1 MQKLHMRRKCL
12 IAGAVLLG
20 LSASLHAEGPPAGKT
35 IRIQV
40 ITSPGGS
47 ADFAARLIAE
57 KLQTRLKRSVI
68 VENRVGAGGNLATEF
83 VARSEPDGS
92 TLLLTSNNHNINPYL
107 YKDTGY
113 VAQRDFAAVA
123 QVSRGPSVLVV
134 NPKVPVKTIG
144 EFVAYG
150 KSHPKTLFYATYGR
164 GSAAQLAGEMLKAAS
179 GLDMEHV
186 AYKGAAPAMTDVM
199 GGQVPS
205 GILSLFSVSGHI
217 RSGALRPI
225 AVFSRERSA
234 AFPDVPTVAESGYPT
249 VNYDIWLG
257 ILAPKATPAATV
269 QMFNREIRAIL
280 TEKDAAEKLQGL
292 SMAPIDEAPTA
303 FEAFLK
309 TEMTTIQEIVATARI
324 EAE

>member
-1 MQKLHMRRKCL
+1 MPNLPLHRRCL
-12 IAGAVLLG
+12 VAGAVLLG
-20 LSASLHAEGPPAGKT
+20 LCAGLHAQELPAGKT
-35 IRIQV
+35 IRIEV

-83 VARSEPDGS
+83 VAKAEPDGS

-134 NPKVPVKTIG
+134 NPKLPVRTLA

-150 KSHPKTLFYATYGR
+150 KAHPKTLFYATYGR

-179 GLDMEHV
+179 GVDMDHV

-199 GGQVPS
+199 GGQVPA
-205 GILSLFSVSGHI
+205 GILSLFSVSAHI
-217 RSGALRPI
+217 KSGALRPI

-234 AFPDVPTVAESGYPT
+234 AFPDVPTAVESGYPS
-249 VNYDIWLG
+249 VSYDIWLG

-269 QMFNREIRAIL
+269 QMLNREIRSIL
-280 TEKDAAEKLQGL
+280 TQKDASEKLQGL
-292 SMAPIDEAPTA
+292 AMTPVDEPPAA
-303 FEAFLK
+303 FESFLK
-309 TEMTTIQEIVATARI
+309 SETATIQDIVTRARI